1 MQSQKLA
8 KLLLKLV
15 DRKDKNRA
23 ISVADFLQVIKNNN
37 LNYLLPSIHKFL
49 EKIKRDETEKSTEKI
64 ISPFELNK
72 EVEKE
77 IKDKYSLENSKQV
90 IDKKIIA
97 GFKIYTRNK
106 IVDAS
111 LGTMLKHFE
120 SADSPLGKKNN

>member
-8 KLLLKLV
+8 KLLIKLV
-15 DRKDKNRA
+15 DREDKSRA
-23 ISVADFLQVIKNNN
+23 ISIANFLQVIKNNN

-49 EKIKRDETEKSTEKI
+49 EKIKRDEAEKSIEKI

-111 LGTMLKHFE
+111 LGTILKNFT
-120 SADSPLGKKNN
+120 KK